1 MDVKVLR
8 KIGKGVPVEK
18 ALSLGINY
26 RELISSGL
34 ARKVV
39 RKESKLFIPA
49 GAPRWASK
57 FKFSRKKHGIEESIT
72 EHSMIVLT
80 EKGIRLS
87 RKKRIN
93 SDEEDDTKSKEE
105 TMVVDVDAH
114 NDKPAED

>member
-1 MDVKVLR
+1 MDVKILR

-39 RKESKLFIPA
+39 RKESKFLVPA
-49 GAPRWASK
+49 SAPRWATK
-57 FKFSRKKHGIEESIT
+57 FKFLRKKHGIEESIT
-72 EHSMIVLT
+72 EHSMLVLT

-93 SDEEDDTKSKEE
+93 DEEDDVENDEE